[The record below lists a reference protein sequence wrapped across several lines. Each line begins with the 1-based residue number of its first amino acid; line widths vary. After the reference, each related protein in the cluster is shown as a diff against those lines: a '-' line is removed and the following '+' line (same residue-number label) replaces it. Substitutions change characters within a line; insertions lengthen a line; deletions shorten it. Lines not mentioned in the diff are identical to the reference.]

1 MKKLL
6 ISIIISGFL
15 STIAS
20 AQTQN
25 IESSPAQT
33 KSNLLLTNMYINK
46 MSTSNEV
53 FDVIIKE
60 YIQNFDKRQFELSN
74 RINEFNEKEDK
85 KIERLKNDIKSA
97 TNEAA
102 KQSAKSSAKYMFEKS
117 LKDRL
122 NYQEEELNKAFEK
135 ESEIFL
141 NIFKKTMKEYQ
152 ITKEERD
159 FLAKNIKAVIEKLK
173 TIKIKNIKSQNDNKL
188 NQYSKY
194 DIEIVLNDMRDINEG
209 YLTITSDFSRKIDKE
224 LSNVVWKSMRS
235 KVTIPEV

>member
-1 MKKLL
+1 MKKLI
-6 ISIIISGFL
+6 ISIIISSFI
-15 STIAS
+15 STMAIG
-20 AQTQN
+20 
-25 IESSPAQT
+25 QT
-33 KSNLLLTNMYINK
+33 KKEDALYSNSNLLLTNMYINK

-53 FDVIIKE
+53 FDIIIKE

-122 NYQEEELNKAFEK
+122 NYQEEELNKSFEK

-224 LSNVVWKSMRS
+224 LSNIVWKSIRS

>member
-1 MKKLL
+1 MKKLI
-6 ISIIISGFL
+6 ISIIISSFI
-15 STIAS
+15 STTAIG
-20 AQTQN
+20 
-25 IESSPAQT
+25 QT
-33 KSNLLLTNMYINK
+33 KKEDALYSNSNLLLTNMYINK

-74 RINEFNEKEDK
+74 RINEFNAKEDK

-122 NYQEEELNKAFEK
+122 NYQEEELNKSFEK

-224 LSNVVWKSMRS
+224 LSNIVWKSMRS
-235 KVTIPEV
+235 KITIPEV